1 MYRQND
7 CNTILYN
14 PPFDGSIHRGR
25 FHNFISFFIKKKRC
39 CFGSFCV
46 GTSGGF
52 GPNGGLGSKEVPR
65 KFEEMLKEIY
75 IFLHKMVK

>member
-1 MYRQND
+1 MTATPFSTIHLLMDQFIEED
-7 CNTILYN
+7 FTIL
-14 PPFDGSIHRGR
+14 FR
-25 FHNFISFFIKKKRC
+25 FFIKKRC

-46 GTSGGF
+46 GISGGF